1 MDLRLTAEQEQYRR
15 DVCALLGRDDVQAE
29 AAAARRL
36 PPGQEP
42 GLLDVYRLLGERGWL
57 APNWPADHGGL
68 GRTIVE
74 KAILTEEMIAHGVPD
89 VVHTLAID
97 IVGLAVHL
105 FGSTEMQD
113 RLLPR
118 LARGEGLGCVL
129 FSEPE
134 VGSDLASLTT
144 RAEREPGG
152 WRLYGRKIYS
162 LKSHLADFG
171 LCAARTTASEVPYHG
186 ITVFAVPLDTP
197 GVTVRP
203 MWTMADER
211 FGEVTLS
218 GLLMTEADV
227 LGEVDGGWPVVGRV
241 LGLERTG
248 IEFAAKGRR
257 LLDAVLSHQDAV
269 LEPEEGP
276 SPYAEQLVALDAQV
290 RAGQLLSWQ
299 ALGKLAAGDY
309 DDPVYPMAKW
319 HSTETAKAIAAITA
333 EVCGLD
339 AVLAA
344 RDPDSPAG
352 WVVESALRDAPGF
365 TLASG
370 TSEVMLS
377 LIASGAL
384 GLAP

>member
-29 AAAARRL
+29 AARARRL

-57 APNWPADHGGL
+57 APNWPAEHGGL

-105 FGSTEMQD
+105 FGSAEMQG

-129 FSEPE
+129 FSEPD
-134 VGSDLASLTT
+134 VGSDLGSLTT
-144 RAEREPGG
+144 RAEWDAGAGG
-152 WRLYGRKIYS
+152 WRLYGRKVYS

-171 LCAARTTASEVPYHG
+171 LCAARTTVSDVPYHG

-203 MWTMADER
+203 MWAMTDER

-218 GLLMTEADV
+218 GPLMTEADV

-257 LLDAVLSHQDAV
+257 LLDAVLAHHEAS
-269 LEPEEGP
+269 

-290 RAGQLLSWQ
+290 RAGQLLSWL
-299 ALGKLAAGDY
+299 ALDKLAAGDY
-309 DDPVYPMAKW
+309 EDPVYPMAKW
-319 HSTETAKAIAAITA
+319 HSTETAKAIATITA

-339 AVLAA
+339 AVLSA
-344 RDPDSPAG
+344 RDPDSPPG

-384 GLAP
+384 GLAT